1 MTYIYAGA
9 ETSGLYRLAPGREDW
24 EELTNGLPESPSVC
38 GIAIH
43 PANPEVV
50 FAGTQN
56 GPYRSLDRGDTWER
70 MDYPAIAPACLDVHV
85 PARGSQ
91 RDVPGHCPR
100 RDIPQR

>member
-38 GIAIH
+38 GLAIH

-56 GPYRSLDRGDTWER
+56 GPYRSLDRGNTWER
-70 MDYPAIAPACLDVHV
+70 MDYPAIAPPVWTFMFRPGDPSGDV
-85 PARGSQ
+85 S
-91 RDVPGHCPR
+91 GHCPR

>member
-70 MDYPAIAPACLDVHV
+70 NGLSGHRPACLDVHV
-85 PARGSQ
+85 PAR
-91 RDVPGHCPR
+91 
-100 RDIPQR
+100 